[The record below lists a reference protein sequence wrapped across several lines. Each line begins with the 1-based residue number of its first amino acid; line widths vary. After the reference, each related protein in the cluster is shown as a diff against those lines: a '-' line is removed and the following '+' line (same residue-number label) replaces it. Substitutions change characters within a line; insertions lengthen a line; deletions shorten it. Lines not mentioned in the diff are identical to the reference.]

1 MAHTK
6 EKDWRNDGRAD
17 QRKAAVTPRE
27 IEEGSQEKKMD
38 RWGIRIV

>member
-6 EKDWRNDGRAD
+6 KKDWRDDGRAD

-27 IEEGSQEKKMD
+27 IEEGSQEKK
-38 RWGIRIV
+38 WIVGELE